1 MLSAVNSRA
10 VSGLVVL
17 AGVVVLTAFAWRLL
31 DDPPTYDPKTALT
44 EQCDGVPDDAERIML
59 SRPAG
64 MTLGA
69 ALVGPPGARVGVVLR
84 QGAGQTICQW
94 LPWAGDLAEA
104 TGARVLLFDRRGRG
118 SSPGEADLTAEPAD
132 LADAVGLLRNRGV
145 DEVGLV
151 ASSMGN
157 AVAFSALGRLSPQPC
172 VVVAVS
178 PVLTASDSVGTVDG
192 TSMERLIDNVWVAYE
207 EQNDSIVAGADL
219 IESRADEM
227 GLPPPQLLPVDTA
240 DHSIGLVQNHD
251 EVRDFVVDAIGS
263 CQRVGS
269 VGPEERVRPR

>member
-1 MLSAVNSRA
+1 MMRGVVA
-10 VSGLVVL
+10 LVV
-17 AGVVVLTAFAWRLL
+17 AGVVVLAVAFAWRLF
-31 DDPPTYDPKTALT
+31 DGPPTYDPNTALT
-44 EQCDGVPDDAERIML
+44 EQCDDVPDDAERITL
-59 SRPAG
+59 SRPDG

-69 ALVGPPGARVGVVLR
+69 ALVGPPDAQVGVVLR
-84 QGAGQTICQW
+84 QGAGQSICEW

-118 SSPGEADLTAEPAD
+118 SSPGEADLTAERAD
-132 LADAVGLLRNRGV
+132 LASAVTLLRDRGA

-157 AVAFSALGRLSPQPC
+157 SVMFSALGQVSPPPC
-172 VVVAVS
+172 AVVAIS

-192 TSMERLIDNVWVAYE
+192 TPMERLPDNVWVAYE
-207 EQNDSIVAGADL
+207 EQNDSIVAGAEL
-219 IESRADEM
+219 IGSRADEL
-227 GLPPPQLLPVDTA
+227 GVSPPHLLPVDTP

-263 CQRVGS
+263 C
-269 VGPEERVRPR
+269 